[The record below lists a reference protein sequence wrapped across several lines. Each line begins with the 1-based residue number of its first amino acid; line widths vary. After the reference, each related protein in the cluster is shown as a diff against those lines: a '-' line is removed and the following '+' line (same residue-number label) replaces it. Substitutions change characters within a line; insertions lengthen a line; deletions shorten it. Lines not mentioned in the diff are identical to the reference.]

1 MANLDKEK
9 LLEAL
14 RNSIQSPRAGELLIH
29 QIEQGD
35 FDAVAPE
42 TEKKKTAKAKVEN

>member
-1 MANLDKEK
+1 MANLDKDR

-35 FDAVAPE
+35 FDTATPE
-42 TEKKKTAKAKVEN
+42 AKKKTAKAKAEN